1 MLESLKR
8 KFLNRCAYYTSLIK
22 LRPILKRV
30 NSSFLFVDCGANV
43 GDISDLFLSKGASV
57 KSFEPDLLA
66 HSYLQRRF
74 AGREG
79 IELINKAVADSDGKA
94 MFYYHKERL
103 NKEGIEFTVSSSLL
117 KEKKNVDNMHGV
129 EVETVDLCRYI
140 DSLGRKVDILKMDI
154 EGEEIAVLNKM
165 ITEETYKKVGLIL
178 VETHE
183 TKIPGH
189 KEKVASLKQLIQEKR
204 INNIKLNWI

>member
-1 MLESLKR
+1 MYESIKR

-22 LRPILKRV
+22 LYPILKKV
-30 NSSFLFVDCGANV
+30 GSNFLFVDCGANI
-43 GDISDLFLSKGASV
+43 GDISALFLSKGAIV

-66 HSYLQRRF
+66 YSYLLKRF
-74 AGREG
+74 AGKER
-79 IELINKAVADSDGKA
+79 IEIINKAVADSDGKA

-117 KEKKNVDNMHGV
+117 KEKKNVDHMHGM

-140 DSLGRKVDILKMDI
+140 DSLGREVDILKMDI

-165 ITEETYKKVGLIL
+165 ISEETYKKVGLIL

>member
-1 MLESLKR
+1 MYESIKR
-8 KFLNRCAYYTSLIK
+8 KFLNRCAYYASLIK
-22 LRPILKRV
+22 LYPILKKV
-30 NSSFLFVDCGANV
+30 GSNFLFIDCGANV
-43 GDISDLFLSKGASV
+43 GDISSLFLSKGATV

-66 HSYLQRRF
+66 YSYLLKRF
-74 AGREG
+74 AEKER
-79 IELINKAVADSDGKA
+79 IEIINKAVADSDGKA

-117 KEKKNVDNMHGV
+117 KEKKNVDDMHGV

-140 DSLGRKVDILKMDI
+140 DSIGREVDILKMDI

-165 ITEETYKKVGLIL
+165 ISEETYKKVGLIL